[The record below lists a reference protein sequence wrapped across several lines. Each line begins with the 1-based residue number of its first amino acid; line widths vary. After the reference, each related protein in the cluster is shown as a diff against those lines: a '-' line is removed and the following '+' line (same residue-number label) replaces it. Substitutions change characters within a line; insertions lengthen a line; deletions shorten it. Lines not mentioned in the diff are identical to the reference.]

1 LSNKSMILRMALI
14 SAMFFLTFGLLY
26 GASYTAIGYGNTI
39 DEAKNEALVTLASQ
53 LSSRVRSTQRVVIK
67 EATAGAR
74 SEESQLFVHDAQV
87 DTSLELLGVRLDAGR
102 LGDDGRYQI
111 NAFLDEQALPLYLG
125 ALGEVKRYIDDI
137 ERREMA
143 RLSYGEQQ
151 MLLLQLLR
159 RYEEFEAYATIS
171 RALDAQAVVPE
182 LERTKAG
189 VELDYWN
196 LLSREAE
203 ALQLERTRLQDALSN
218 AQMRDAANLQLQTVM
233 GEIGKNQAAQQVWQQ
248 EQVRLQQESLRRTGI
263 QIQAVALEMQ
273 RRAEQAVRRAETE
286 QQHQDPLEQISA
298 IEQKKQA
305 YKAIEGDVIEQIA
318 QQRAQI
324 DQRYAAQIEEERGR
338 PYRAGEMLAGRPT
351 EAAQRF
357 RLQRLDD
364 IRRMQDDEVTQMERQ
379 LWDSASPALQQL
391 KKEIVDGYKRLEET
405 TFALDS
411 IQDSVM
417 IKVGSYNG
425 LRNSWPVA
433 IRLSILNQSIPLD
446 LYVPYEAMTGEKVPD
461 LSAES
466 VRRHEEYERYLDS
479 VDLFEAYFST
489 ADVALTGSITY
500 RIYVGE
506 NPSEYGVGVESV
518 TLRRTDTGETIYSH
532 KDLEAMDRVMYY
544 RHNPATPIEHW
555 YTSRLTQ
562 YHRSAIR
569 KAENALS
576 KSQRRKALNAMMEK
590 STLNQ
595 SRMAMVTAGL
605 TFARMEESSLPYPF
619 TLGFEATYRMPFSNR
634 LRLGFG
640 MDVIQMAPEIG
651 LTVYGTTE
659 LVFPLNDFPRA
670 KPYGSAGLMGFVRG
684 MFGMWYESTDE
695 ENMGA
700 PNGFATLATG
710 VRYVT
715 SGMWLEQ
722 RVSVVLAGLHQ
733 GKFSALVGF
742 GVRIP

>member
-1 LSNKSMILRMALI
+1 MILRMALV
-14 SAMFFLTFGLLY
+14 SAMFVLTFGLLH

-67 EATAGAR
+67 ETTAGKR

-102 LGDDGRYQI
+102 LGGDGRYQI

-137 ERREMA
+137 ERRELA

-159 RYEEFEAYATIS
+159 RYEEFETYATIS
-171 RALDAQAVVPE
+171 RALDGQAVVPE

-196 LLSREAE
+196 LLSQEAE
-203 ALQLERTRLQDALSN
+203 ALQLERTQLQDALSN
-218 AQMRDAANLQLQTVM
+218 AQMRDAASLQLQAVM
-233 GEIGKNQAAQQVWQQ
+233 AEINKNQAAQQVWQE
-248 EQVRLQQESLRRTGI
+248 EQVRQQQESLQRTGI
-263 QIQAVALEMQ
+263 QIQAIALGMQ
-273 RRAEQAVRRAETE
+273 RRAEQAVRRAATE
-286 QQHQDPLEQISA
+286 QQQQDPLAQISA

-305 YKAIEGDVIEQIA
+305 FRAIEDDMIEQIA
-318 QQRAQI
+318 QQRAKI

-357 RLQRLDD
+357 RLERLDD

-379 LWDSASPALQQL
+379 LRDSASPALQQL
-391 KKEIVDGYKRLEET
+391 KNEIVDGYKHLEKT

-417 IKVGSYNG
+417 IKVGAYNG

-433 IRLSILNQSIPLD
+433 IRLSILNQPIPID
-446 LYVPYEAMTGEKVPD
+446 LYVPFESMTGERVPD
-461 LSAES
+461 LGAES
-466 VRRHEEYERYLDS
+466 ARRHEEYERYLDS

-489 ADVALTGSITY
+489 ADIALTGSISY

-506 NPSEYGVGVESV
+506 NPSEYGVVVESV

-532 KDLEAMDRVMYY
+532 KDSEAMDRVMYY
-544 RHNPATPIEHW
+544 RHDPAIPVEHW

-562 YHRSAIR
+562 YHRSEIR

-576 KSQRRKALNAMMEK
+576 KSQRREALNAMMEK

-605 TFARMEESSLPYPF
+605 TFARMEGSAISYPF

-640 MDVIQMAPEIG
+640 MDLIQMAPEMGI
-651 LTVYGTTE
+651 TVYGTIE
-659 LVFPLNDFPRA
+659 LMFPLYDFPRA

-684 MFGMWYESTDE
+684 MFGMWYEGTDE
-695 ENMGA
+695 EKMEG
-700 PNGFATLATG
+700 PHGLATLATG

-715 SGMWLEQ
+715 PGMWLEQ

-733 GKFSALVGF
+733 GEFSTLVGI